1 MQSSASRTWRFALAS
16 GAMARLMLVPRRESA
31 HFGSH
36 MFVFTRR
43 AVQQMLDDIAP
54 WMPERPL
61 RDLLGRLN
69 EARTNRLPQMWEL
82 AWLYALGAALPV
94 EHEHAL
100 PNGKPDL
107 SFSVSDGDR
116 LVPVVADITTLSDAA
131 LHKANPFERLIGA
144 VHQHASKVGI
154 QRGGFH
160 VAVSHLEAGKSGTKK
175 VQLLI
180 PTGSEFEEINRRFIA
195 PFVRSVAT
203 DPTAQN
209 MLDVDEPEAKFT
221 IEYKGLNQISSG
233 SYRVYDSILSLEN
246 NVLFNRLAAKTHQ
259 LRGASAGTVRM
270 LVVCDGDCALLR
282 RGRPQEGF
290 SAQQVAEHF
299 LRGSQTIDLVLLVTV
314 CKESTSNFSQ
324 RDH

>member
-116 LVPVVADITTLSDAA
+116 LVPVVSDAA